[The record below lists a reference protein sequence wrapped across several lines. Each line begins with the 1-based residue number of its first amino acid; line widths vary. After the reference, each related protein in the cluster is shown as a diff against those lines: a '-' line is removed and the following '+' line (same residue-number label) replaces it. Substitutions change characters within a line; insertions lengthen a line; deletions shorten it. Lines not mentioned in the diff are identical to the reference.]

1 MKYIEKKNALRICY
15 YLMAADGVIR
25 DEEREKFN
33 ELGYLLDD
41 DKYDTYK
48 DDLLWQCGRISLTS
62 PEGDHVFNLM
72 DAIGRELKGIT
83 ESSSMD
89 TIPGRLLVWNMLTI
103 ALCDKDYDEGER
115 RLIEEVVRRMDVDAT
130 DFKEMEQT
138 LVAANAAWLEEQ
150 MIRERE
156 AGNPDVEYQLKNLKE
171 RSRVIEMNAKE
182 HMRTNR
188 SASAAK

>member
-15 YLMAADGVIR
+15 FLMAADGMIR

-72 DAIGRELKGIT
+72 DAIGRESRSLPPWIRFPAVFWSGIC
-83 ESSSMD
+83 S
-89 TIPGRLLVWNMLTI
+89 P
-103 ALCDKDYDEGER
+103 
-115 RLIEEVVRRMDVDAT
+115 
-130 DFKEMEQT
+130 
-138 LVAANAAWLEEQ
+138 
-150 MIRERE
+150 
-156 AGNPDVEYQLKNLKE
+156 
-171 RSRVIEMNAKE
+171 
-182 HMRTNR
+182 
-188 SASAAK
+188 